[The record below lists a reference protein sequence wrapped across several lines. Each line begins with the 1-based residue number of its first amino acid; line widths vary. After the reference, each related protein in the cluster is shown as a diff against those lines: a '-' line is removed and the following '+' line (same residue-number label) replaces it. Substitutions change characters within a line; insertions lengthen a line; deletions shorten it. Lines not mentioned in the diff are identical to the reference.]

1 MNISEHVDALRAAL
15 RASPATYAEVARRTG
30 GRLSYDWVAKFAAG
44 RMRNPT
50 VTSLAALHDALR
62 ALGDAPLV
70 RPDLPPTPA
79 PAADRAA

>member
-1 MNISEHVDALRAAL
+1 MNIAEHVEALRAAL
-15 RASPATYAEVARRTG
+15 RASPATYADVARHTG

-50 VTSLAALHDALR
+50 VTSLAALDQALQ
-62 ALGDAPLV
+62 ALGDAPSV
-70 RPDLPPTPA
+70 CPDAP